1 MKELLCSNSHLV
13 VSLLWII
20 SVTLKLSISTSHLW
34 NDMNVFSWM
43 ICERENY
50 AYLPW
55 CFRKWQWHSKFCKM
69 IVSFSSQIQ
78 WNPYFT
84 LELPYFCRLTCLRL
98 SDDVSNLS
106 MVYLWNPYLPVCYPI
121 YCRFFIPQSGTVGGV
136 IFPIWNDNVRPTL
149 LLLLALCNI
158 TFQWLVHDV
167 LTLTFVISACFDL
180 MLSLKLKDEEDY
192 FGWTWKRKLELL

>member
-1 MKELLCSNSHLV
+1 MKWHECFLL
-13 VSLLWII
+13 
-20 SVTLKLSISTSHLW
+20 
-34 NDMNVFSWM
+34 NDIWK
-43 ICERENY
+43 ENY
-50 AYLPW
+50 ANLPW

-69 IVSFSSQIQ
+69 IVSFLSQIQ

-121 YCRFFIPQSGTVGGV
+121 YCRFFIPQRVGGV

-167 LTLTFVISACFDL
+167 LTRTFVISSCFDL
-180 MLSLKLKDEEDY
+180 MLSLKLKDEEEY
-192 FGWTWKRKLELL
+192 FGWTWKKETGAVVAGCFTKLFKSSGPAKF